1 MEYISSFLYCDS
13 VQMQITPEG
22 PVPQI
27 VKPLQFLEPVAIPS
41 NYSFTISCNIAGF
54 DVSVKNSI
62 RFQFISPE
70 GEVVYDSNNI
80 EFELPQ
86 DEKSVNMPN
95 AMQFNMDMR
104 NLVLREK
111 GLYSTKVYFN
121 NKLMNEYKIEVIVGD
136 DNERSKEGK

>member
-1 MEYISSFLYCDS
+1 MLGI
-13 VQMQITPEG
+13 
-22 PVPQI
+22 
-27 VKPLQFLEPVAIPS
+27 A
-41 NYSFTISCNIAGF
+41 CNIAGF
-54 DVSVKNSI
+54 DVNVKNSI

-70 GEVVYDSNNI
+70 DEVVYDSNNI

-95 AMQFNMDMR
+95 VMQFNMDMR

-121 NKLMNEYKIEVIVGD
+121 NKLMNEYKIEVIVSD
-136 DNERSKEGK
+136 DNERRKEGK

>member
-54 DVSVKNSI
+54 DVNVKNSI

-70 GEVVYDSNNI
+70 DEVVYDSNNI

-86 DEKSVNMPN
+86 DEKNVNMPN
-95 AMQFNMDMR
+95 VMQFNMDMR

-121 NKLMNEYKIEVIVGD
+121 NKLMNEYKIEVIVSD
-136 DNERSKEGK
+136 DNERRKEGK

>member
-70 GEVVYDSNNI
+70 DEVVYDSNNI